1 MWQNNASDWNGPKTR
16 QAHARRLGFADPA
29 QEVLEGAA
37 WEMVKNAWGRYI
49 QELSYPLHFFFIL
62 TPSPSPFIIQKA
74 LPHKAYIQKQI
85 ITRDAT
91 SHPVI
96 ETPAWRDR

>member
-37 WEMVKNAWGRYI
+37 WEMVKNAWGA
-49 QELSYPLHFFFIL
+49 LYPGIIVSAPLFFYSD
-62 TPSPSPFIIQKA
+62 P
-74 LPHKAYIQKQI
+74 LPLPIHYPKSA
-85 ITRDAT
+85 
-91 SHPVI
+91 P
-96 ETPAWRDR
+96 P